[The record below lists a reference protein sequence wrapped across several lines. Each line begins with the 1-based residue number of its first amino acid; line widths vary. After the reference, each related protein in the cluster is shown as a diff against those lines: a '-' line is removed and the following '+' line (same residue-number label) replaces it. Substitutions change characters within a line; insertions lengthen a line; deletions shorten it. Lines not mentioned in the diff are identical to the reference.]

1 MASKN
6 APQATPSTIPSNEDK
21 MKATGR
27 DVAALVLFY
36 VLFGQSLPSAVLTL
50 GGLIAAL
57 VIARRHLS

>member
-6 APQATPSTIPSNEDK
+6 APQATQSTVPSNEDK
-21 MKATGR
+21 LKATGR
-27 DVAALVLFY
+27 DVAALLVFY
-36 VLFGQSLPSAVLTL
+36 VLFGQGLPSAFLTL